1 MTPSQ
6 HKAFKKKLFPKKAK
20 NCAECSTRIG
30 VSGSKRRHIT
40 AVRKLRTTQGDFV
53 SFDAFQLCEQCA
65 ENFLADKWHL
75 LPNVCKDV
83 QHSDLLAFG
92 GHVGGMQ

>member
-1 MTPSQ
+1 MTPTQ

-20 NCAECSTRIG
+20 HCAECSTRIG

-53 SFDAFQLCEQCA
+53 SFDAYQLCESCA
-65 ENFLADKWHL
+65 QNFLANKWCL
-75 LPNVCKDV
+75 LPSVRKDI
-83 QHSDLLAFG
+83 QKSDLLAFG

>member
-30 VSGSKRRHIT
+30 VSGSKRRHIS
-40 AVRKLRTTQGDFV
+40 AVRKLHTEQGDVV
-53 SFDAFQLCEQCA
+53 SFDAYQLCQSCA
-65 ENFLADKWHL
+65 QNFLAQKWCL
-75 LPNVCKDV
+75 LPNVCTDI
-83 QHSDLLAFG
+83 QRSDLLAFG
-92 GHVGGMQ
+92 GHAGGMQ